1 MSVLFRCESIGKTY
15 GGVVA
20 LQDVSLHLES
30 GKVHG
35 LIGPNGAGKST
46 FIDVVSG
53 RTPGTGRV
61 FFEDRE
67 ITGTS
72 PSALRRMGISRSFQ
86 RTSIFPALTVRD
98 QIELANHGVGGGHT
112 GEMVE
117 MLGLGDVID
126 THAEEISYGQQ
137 RLVDLAL
144 ALVGNPKVL
153 LLDEP
158 AAGLSS
164 QESATLAGHL
174 EEIAERWKVA
184 VLLVEHDMDVVFRV
198 CGVLTV
204 LASGRFLVQ
213 GVPADIRSNPAVI
226 EAYFGSAA

>member
-1 MSVLFRCESIGKTY
+1 MSAFFRCEEIGKTY

-20 LQDVSLHLES
+20 LKDVSLELES

-53 RTPGTGRV
+53 KTPGLGRV
-61 FFEDRE
+61 FFENRE
-67 ITGTS
+67 ITGIG
-72 PSALRRMGISRSFQ
+72 PSAMRRMGISRSFQ

-98 QIELANHGVGGGHT
+98 QIELANHGAGGGHT

-117 MLGLGDVID
+117 MLGLAGVLD
-126 THAEEISYGQQ
+126 AEAQEISYGQQ

-144 ALVGNPKVL
+144 ALVGNPRVL

-158 AAGLSS
+158 AAGLSA
-164 QESATLAGHL
+164 QESAVLAGHL
-174 EEIAERWKVA
+174 EDIAESWNVA
-184 VLLVEHDMDVVFRV
+184 VLLVEHDMDVIFRV
-198 CGVLTV
+198 CSVLTV
-204 LASGRFLVQ
+204 LASGRFLVR
-213 GVPADIRSNPAVI
+213 GDPTALRTDPAVI
-226 EAYFGSAA
+226 EAYFGSTA

>member
-1 MSVLFRCESIGKTY
+1 MSSLFRCEQIGKTY
-15 GGVVA
+15 GGLVA
-20 LQDVSLHLES
+20 LKDVTINLES

-53 RTPGTGRV
+53 RTPGLGSV
-61 FFEDRE
+61 FLDDRE
-67 ITGTS
+67 VTGIG
-72 PSALRRMGISRSFQ
+72 PSTLRRMGISRSFQ

-98 QIELANHGVGGGHT
+98 QIELASHGAGGGHT
-112 GEMVE
+112 GELVE
-117 MLGLGDVID
+117 MLGLAAVLD
-126 THAEEISYGQQ
+126 TEAQEISYGQQ

-144 ALVGNPKVL
+144 ALVGNPRVL

-158 AAGLSS
+158 AAGLST
-164 QESATLAGHL
+164 QESTVLAGHL
-174 EEIAERWKVA
+174 EEIAERWNVA

-198 CGVLTV
+198 CNVLTV

-213 GVPADIRSNPAVI
+213 GEPADLRNDPAVI
-226 EAYFGSAA
+226 EAYFGSTA

>member
-1 MSVLFRCESIGKTY
+1 MSFLFRCENIGKTY

-20 LQDVSLHLES
+20 LKDVSLNLES
-30 GKVHG
+30 GQVHG

-53 RTPGTGRV
+53 RTPGLGRV

-67 ITGTS
+67 ITGIS
-72 PSALRRMGISRSFQ
+72 PSAMRRAGISRSFQ

-98 QIELANHGVGGGHT
+98 QIELANHGAGGGNT
-112 GEMVE
+112 DELVE
-117 MLGLGDVID
+117 MLGLGAVLD
-126 THAEEISYGQQ
+126 TEAEQISYGQQ

-144 ALVGNPKVL
+144 ALVGNPRVL

-158 AAGLSS
+158 AAGLSAP
-164 QESATLAGHL
+164 ESAVLSGHL
-174 EEIAERWKVA
+174 EEIAERWNVA
-184 VLLVEHDMDVVFRV
+184 VLLVEHDMDVIFRV
-198 CGVLTV
+198 CKVLTV

-213 GVPADIRSNPAVI
+213 GTPADLRNNPAVI
-226 EAYFGSAA
+226 EAYFGSTA

>member
-1 MSVLFRCESIGKTY
+1 MSFLFRCEDSGKTY

-20 LQDVSLHLES
+20 LKDVSIGLES
-30 GKVHG
+30 GQVHG

-53 RTPGTGRV
+53 KTPGLGKV

-67 ITGTS
+67 ITGIG
-72 PSALRRMGISRSFQ
+72 PSAMRRMGISRSFQ

-98 QIELANHGVGGGHT
+98 QLELASHGAGGGHT
-112 GEMVE
+112 GELVE
-117 MLGLGDVID
+117 MLGLGAVLE
-126 THAEEISYGQQ
+126 TEAEEISYGQQ

-144 ALVGNPKVL
+144 ALVGNPRVL

-164 QESATLAGHL
+164 QESAAMAVHL
-174 EEIAERWKVA
+174 EEIAERWNVA

-198 CGVLTV
+198 CKVLTV

-213 GVPADIRSNPAVI
+213 GAPADLRNNPAVI
-226 EAYFGSAA
+226 EAYFGSTA